1 MAIEYSLNKIK
12 NFFVGKDIL
21 GRDAIVHSRVTFLM
35 KRVPKEMAD
44 ATRAG
49 YLSHASC
56 FVNLPYPA
64 IGDWDD
70 QIPPI
75 IRVEE
80 FTLTE
85 EGREQLD
92 ELYDVNLV
100 QADKDDTLDT
110 WQSQWEEEAGS
121 ICSSLC
127 DTLMESINV
136 SGENVALLN
145 TCKQYFTSHEFGN
158 LEGKNLSI
166 ALLLS
171 YVIEYIAREKFMYSN
186 DELSRF
192 YLSGV
197 TEEAGWVRFSFS
209 DGERN
214 DFDIRADGFFPT
226 YYKIYPSYSMSA
238 DSKNSLEE
246 KLQKETDLFLQN
258 NAEALNHDVWT
269 AAYTVNEWLCQNVTY
284 TDEKNI
290 QNGQYYPYN
299 SIVAPL
305 LRKEAIC
312 SGYAKTFAYLMNKAG
327 YEAAYCTGYTNGG
340 IYHAWNAIVYNGE
353 ITYIDSTYNASGN
366 HMAYFCRNKEDL
378 KERTENSIIWFS
390 ASDD

>member
-1 MAIEYSLNKIK
+1 
-12 NFFVGKDIL
+12 
-21 GRDAIVHSRVTFLM
+21 M
-35 KRVPKEMAD
+35 KRLLYKLLCVVFFAVIMAGCAMFAVRIKDNITREYVVPEQYGINGQITYSYTNDSDTDIVSANENKKCYFVRGNNFTDNEISIINIIIENIRTMNETITINTSISPRSMRILLKE
-44 ATRAG
+44 
-49 YLSHASC
+49 
-56 FVNLPYPA
+56 
-64 IGDWDD
+64 
-70 QIPPI
+70 
-75 IRVEE
+75 
-80 FTLTE
+80 
-85 EGREQLD
+85 
-92 ELYDVNLV
+92 
-100 QADKDDTLDT
+100 
-110 WQSQWEEEAGS
+110 
-121 ICSSLC
+121 SLKTP
-127 DTLMESINV
+127 DIFWVTSYQMEYN
-136 SGENVALLN
+136 
-145 TCKQYFTSHEFGN
+145 
-158 LEGKNLSI
+158 KN
-166 ALLLS
+166 
-171 YVIEYIAREKFMYSN
+171 
-186 DELSRF
+186 
-192 YLSGV
+192 GQ
-197 TEEAGWVRFSFS
+197 
-209 DGERN
+209 
-214 DFDIRADGFFPT
+214 T
-226 YYKIYPSYSMSA
+226 YYKIYPAYSMSVN
-238 DSKNSLEE
+238 SKNSLEE

-269 AAYTVNEWLCQNVTY
+269 AAYAVNDWLCQNVTY

>member
-1 MAIEYSLNKIK
+1 MNETITINTSISPRSMRILLKESLKTPDIFWVTGYQMEYNK
-12 NFFVGKDIL
+12 NG
-21 GRDAIVHSRVTFLM
+21 
-35 KRVPKEMAD
+35 
-44 ATRAG
+44 
-49 YLSHASC
+49 
-56 FVNLPYPA
+56 
-64 IGDWDD
+64 
-70 QIPPI
+70 Q
-75 IRVEE
+75 
-80 FTLTE
+80 
-85 EGREQLD
+85 
-92 ELYDVNLV
+92 
-100 QADKDDTLDT
+100 
-110 WQSQWEEEAGS
+110 
-121 ICSSLC
+121 
-127 DTLMESINV
+127 
-136 SGENVALLN
+136 
-145 TCKQYFTSHEFGN
+145 
-158 LEGKNLSI
+158 
-166 ALLLS
+166 
-171 YVIEYIAREKFMYSN
+171 
-186 DELSRF
+186 
-192 YLSGV
+192 
-197 TEEAGWVRFSFS
+197 
-209 DGERN
+209 
-214 DFDIRADGFFPT
+214 T
-226 YYKIYPSYSMSA
+226 YYKIYPAYSMSA
-238 DSKNSLEE
+238 NSKNSLEQ

-269 AAYTVNEWLCQNVTY
+269 AAYAVNDWLCQNVTY

>member
-1 MAIEYSLNKIK
+1 MKNLNLTLSLTEAGKCATKLAQGIDGPVYAMKMQNGKYICGLSFIIAIAGRSAFGDEFDTNATYEILVRLTELNTGNAIDLYGMTF
-12 NFFVGKDIL
+12 NPKDY
-21 GRDAIVHSRVTFLM
+21 IVHSKGGTTYCYFNESVEINDI
-35 KRVPKEMAD
+35 V
-44 ATRAG
+44 
-49 YLSHASC
+49 
-56 FVNLPYPA
+56 LPT
-64 IGDWDD
+64 D
-70 QIPPI
+70 PI
-75 IRVEE
+75 SA
-80 FTLTE
+80 
-85 EGREQLD
+85 
-92 ELYDVNLV
+92 NS
-100 QADKDDTLDT
+100 K
-110 WQSQWEEEAGS
+110 
-121 ICSSLC
+121 
-127 DTLMESINV
+127 
-136 SGENVALLN
+136 
-145 TCKQYFTSHEFGN
+145 
-158 LEGKNLSI
+158 
-166 ALLLS
+166 
-171 YVIEYIAREKFMYSN
+171 
-186 DELSRF
+186 
-192 YLSGV
+192 
-197 TEEAGWVRFSFS
+197 
-209 DGERN
+209 
-214 DFDIRADGFFPT
+214 

>member
-1 MAIEYSLNKIK
+1 
-12 NFFVGKDIL
+12 
-21 GRDAIVHSRVTFLM
+21 M
-35 KRVPKEMAD
+35 KRLLYKLLCVVFFAAIMTGCAMFAVRIKDNITREYVVPEQY
-44 ATRAG
+44 G
-49 YLSHASC
+49 I
-56 FVNLPYPA
+56 N
-64 IGDWDD
+64 G
-70 QIPPI
+70 QI
-75 IRVEE
+75 
-80 FTLTE
+80 TYSYTN
-85 EGREQLD
+85 D
-92 ELYDVNLV
+92 
-100 QADKDDTLDT
+100 LDT
-110 WQSQWEEEAGS
+110 DIVSANENKKCYFVRGNNFTDNEIS
-121 ICSSLC
+121 IINIIIENIRTMNETITINTSISPRSMRILLKESLKTP
-127 DTLMESINV
+127 DIFWVTGYQMEYN
-136 SGENVALLN
+136 
-145 TCKQYFTSHEFGN
+145 
-158 LEGKNLSI
+158 KN
-166 ALLLS
+166 
-171 YVIEYIAREKFMYSN
+171 
-186 DELSRF
+186 
-192 YLSGV
+192 GQ
-197 TEEAGWVRFSFS
+197 
-209 DGERN
+209 
-214 DFDIRADGFFPT
+214 T
-226 YYKIYPSYSMSA
+226 YYKIYPVYSMSA
-238 DSKNSLEE
+238 DSKNSLEK

-269 AAYTVNEWLCQNVTY
+269 AAYAVNDWLCQNVTY

>member
-1 MAIEYSLNKIK
+1 
-12 NFFVGKDIL
+12 
-21 GRDAIVHSRVTFLM
+21 M
-35 KRVPKEMAD
+35 KRLLYKLLCVVFFAAIMTGCAMFAVRIKDNITREYVVPEQYGINGQITYSYTNDSDTDIVSANENKKCYFVCGNNFTDNEISIINIIIENIRTMNETITINTSISPRSMRILLKESLKTPD
-44 ATRAG
+44 IFWVTG
-49 YLSHASC
+49 Y
-56 FVNLPYPA
+56 
-64 IGDWDD
+64 
-70 QIPPI
+70 Q
-75 IRVEE
+75 
-80 FTLTE
+80 
-85 EGREQLD
+85 
-92 ELYDVNLV
+92 
-100 QADKDDTLDT
+100 
-110 WQSQWEEEAGS
+110 
-121 ICSSLC
+121 
-127 DTLMESINV
+127 MEYN
-136 SGENVALLN
+136 
-145 TCKQYFTSHEFGN
+145 
-158 LEGKNLSI
+158 KN
-166 ALLLS
+166 
-171 YVIEYIAREKFMYSN
+171 
-186 DELSRF
+186 
-192 YLSGV
+192 GQ
-197 TEEAGWVRFSFS
+197 
-209 DGERN
+209 
-214 DFDIRADGFFPT
+214 T
-226 YYKIYPSYSMSA
+226 YYKIYPVYSMSA
-238 DSKNSLEE
+238 DSKNSLEK

-269 AAYTVNEWLCQNVTY
+269 AAYAVNDWLCQNVTY

>member
-1 MAIEYSLNKIK
+1 
-12 NFFVGKDIL
+12 
-21 GRDAIVHSRVTFLM
+21 M
-35 KRVPKEMAD
+35 KRLLYKLLCVVFFAAIMTGCAMFAVRIKDNITREYVVPEQYGINGQITYSYTNDSDTDIVSANENKKCYFVRGNNFTDNEISIINIIIENIRTMNETITINTSISPRSMRILLKESLKTPD
-44 ATRAG
+44 IFWVTG
-49 YLSHASC
+49 Y
-56 FVNLPYPA
+56 
-64 IGDWDD
+64 
-70 QIPPI
+70 Q
-75 IRVEE
+75 
-80 FTLTE
+80 
-85 EGREQLD
+85 
-92 ELYDVNLV
+92 
-100 QADKDDTLDT
+100 
-110 WQSQWEEEAGS
+110 
-121 ICSSLC
+121 
-127 DTLMESINV
+127 MEYN
-136 SGENVALLN
+136 
-145 TCKQYFTSHEFGN
+145 
-158 LEGKNLSI
+158 KN
-166 ALLLS
+166 
-171 YVIEYIAREKFMYSN
+171 
-186 DELSRF
+186 
-192 YLSGV
+192 GQ
-197 TEEAGWVRFSFS
+197 
-209 DGERN
+209 
-214 DFDIRADGFFPT
+214 T
-226 YYKIYPSYSMSA
+226 YYKIYPVYSMSA
-238 DSKNSLEE
+238 NSKNSLEE

-269 AAYTVNEWLCQNVTY
+269 AAYAVNDWLCQNVTY

>member
-1 MAIEYSLNKIK
+1 
-12 NFFVGKDIL
+12 
-21 GRDAIVHSRVTFLM
+21 M
-35 KRVPKEMAD
+35 KRLLYKLLCVVFFAALMAGCAMFAVRIKDNITREYVVPEQYGINGQITYSYTNDSDTDIVSANENKKC
-44 ATRAG
+44 
-49 YLSHASC
+49 Y
-56 FVNLPYPA
+56 FVRGNNFTDNE
-64 IGDWDD
+64 IS
-70 QIPPI
+70 I
-75 IRVEE
+75 I
-80 FTLTE
+80 
-85 EGREQLD
+85 
-92 ELYDVNLV
+92 N
-100 QADKDDTLDT
+100 
-110 WQSQWEEEAGS
+110 
-121 ICSSLC
+121 I
-127 DTLMESINV
+127 II
-136 SGENVALLN
+136 EN
-145 TCKQYFTSHEFGN
+145 
-158 LEGKNLSI
+158 
-166 ALLLS
+166 
-171 YVIEYIAREKFMYSN
+171 
-186 DELSRF
+186 
-192 YLSGV
+192 
-197 TEEAGWVRFSFS
+197 
-209 DGERN
+209 
-214 DFDIRADGFFPT
+214 IRAMNETITINTSISPRSMRILLKESLKTPDIFWVTGYQMEYDTNGQT

>member
-1 MAIEYSLNKIK
+1 MNEIITINTSISPRSMRILLKESLKTPDIFWVTGYQMEYNK
-12 NFFVGKDIL
+12 NG
-21 GRDAIVHSRVTFLM
+21 
-35 KRVPKEMAD
+35 
-44 ATRAG
+44 
-49 YLSHASC
+49 
-56 FVNLPYPA
+56 
-64 IGDWDD
+64 
-70 QIPPI
+70 Q
-75 IRVEE
+75 
-80 FTLTE
+80 
-85 EGREQLD
+85 
-92 ELYDVNLV
+92 
-100 QADKDDTLDT
+100 
-110 WQSQWEEEAGS
+110 
-121 ICSSLC
+121 
-127 DTLMESINV
+127 
-136 SGENVALLN
+136 
-145 TCKQYFTSHEFGN
+145 
-158 LEGKNLSI
+158 
-166 ALLLS
+166 
-171 YVIEYIAREKFMYSN
+171 
-186 DELSRF
+186 
-192 YLSGV
+192 
-197 TEEAGWVRFSFS
+197 
-209 DGERN
+209 
-214 DFDIRADGFFPT
+214 T
-226 YYKIYPSYSMSA
+226 YYKIYPVYSMSA
-238 DSKNSLEE
+238 DSKNSLEK

-269 AAYTVNEWLCQNVTY
+269 AAYAVNDWLCQNVTY